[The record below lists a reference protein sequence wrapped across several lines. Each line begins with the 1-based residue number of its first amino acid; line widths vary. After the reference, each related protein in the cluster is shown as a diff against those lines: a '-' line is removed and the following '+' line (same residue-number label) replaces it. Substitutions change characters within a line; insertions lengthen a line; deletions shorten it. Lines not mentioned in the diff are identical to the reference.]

1 MGNGAGSRGRIGL
14 HNTQDLTCGLFF
26 MAVALLGMWFG
37 KDLPVGSPTR
47 LGTGV
52 FPRILCWGMLITGG
66 IIFLKGLVTEG
77 EKLGH
82 IAWRPVILVSVA
94 ATAFALAIEPLGLVI
109 AMLALIIAAAFAGH
123 EFYPKEVIVYT
134 IIQVVIG
141 VALFVW
147 GLGMPI
153 KTFPWG

>member
-1 MGNGAGSRGRIGL
+1 
-14 HNTQDLTCGLFF
+14 
-26 MAVALLGMWFG
+26 
-37 KDLPVGSPTR
+37 
-47 LGTGV
+47 
-52 FPRILCWGMLITGG
+52 MLITGG

-141 VALFVW
+141 VGLFVW